1 VAEVTTAL
9 APQQVRFADAVTD
22 VGGGVASAF
31 VTSPTF
37 GGVSWLAHSS
47 FLTGIDV
54 SDSGAYDLLL
64 TQERETLV
72 NRFGSAGY
80 RSVALMP
87 GLRGDWPEGSFYGFD
102 RIYGERDIAYSGPA
116 FGWWRVPD
124 QYALARLYRDEIAS
138 AARAPVFSFFPTI
151 NTHMPFRPTPPY
163 QENWQVL
170 MGTEPFAEEQLRAAM
185 ALLPDLN
192 DLRPA
197 YGDALVYSF
206 DYLGGYLRQLGDR
219 AWLLLL
225 LGDHQPPAT
234 VTGPGARWD
243 VPVHVVASDASLLR
257 PFLTRGF
264 VPGMTPGGGA
274 IGRTHELGAWLLEAL
289 GSTHTSQ

>member
-1 VAEVTTAL
+1 LHAERC
-9 APQQVRFADAVTD
+9 QQRT
-22 VGGGVASAF
+22 
-31 VTSPTF
+31 
-37 GGVSWLAHSS
+37 
-47 FLTGIDV
+47 
-54 SDSGAYDLLL
+54 
-64 TQERETLV
+64 RETLV
-72 NRFGSAGY
+72 DRFDSAGY

-124 QYALARLYRDEIAS
+124 QYALGRLYGAEL
-138 AARAPVFSFFPTI
+138 AAAGRAPVFSFFPTI

-163 QENWQVL
+163 QKDWEQL
-170 MGTEPFAEEQLRAAM
+170 MGPNPFAEEQLQAAM
-185 ALLPDLN
+185 DLLPDLN

-197 YGDALVYSF
+197 YGGALAYSF
-206 DYLGGYLRQLGDR
+206 DYLAGYLGQLAGRD
-219 AWLLLL
+219 WLLLL

-243 VPVHVVASDASLLR
+243 VPVHVVASDAGLLR
-257 PFLTRGF
+257 PFLIRGF
-264 VPGMTPGGGA
+264 VPGMTPDGGA

-289 GSTHTSQ
+289 GATHAAQ